1 MQNLVVGELFTERL
15 GEMDEV
21 ESYYDEKSLMYDSV
35 FDTAYF
41 KIYDAITWKY
51 LEPYVPSGHEALVL
65 DAGGGTG
72 RWSIRMAAKGCRVI
86 LVDNSAGMLK
96 LATEKV
102 EKAGLRHRIT
112 IEKGDLRKLR
122 HKDGTFNMALCEHTL
137 FALEDPDAAIRE
149 FSRVLKK
156 GAPLVISAQNL
167 YVQLLMHLPFREI
180 PQSDKFDEVIDILS
194 RRRHDTM
201 AKDGKVRIYTWTPDE
216 FRSMLERNDFEVQK
230 IIGKGVTIP
239 LRMAEELYMRRDC
252 PENLLDKIL
261 QLEFALCERPDALA
275 LAGHMQAIARKVT

>member
-1 MQNLVVGELFTERL
+1 
-15 GEMDEV
+15 MDEV
-21 ESYYDEKSLMYDSV
+21 ESYYDERSSIYDSM

-51 LEPYVPSGHEALVL
+51 LEPYIPSDHEALVL

-72 RWSIRMAAKGCRVI
+72 RWSIRMAVKGCRVI

-96 LATEKV
+96 LAAEKV

-122 HKDGTFNMALCEHTL
+122 HKDETFDMALCEHTL
-137 FALEDPDAAIRE
+137 FALEDPDSAIRE
-149 FSRVLKK
+149 FSRVLKR

-180 PQSDKFDEVIDILS
+180 PQLGKFDEVIGILS
-194 RRRHDTM
+194 RRKYGTM
-201 AKDGKVRIYTWTPDE
+201 TKDGKVKIHTWTPDE
-216 FRSMLERNDFEVQK
+216 FRSMLERNGFKVQK

-239 LRMAEELYMRRDC
+239 LRMTEELYLKKDC
-252 PENLLDKIL
+252 PENLLSRIL

-275 LAGHMQAIARKVT
+275 LAGHMQAIAQRVT